1 MLNIYTV
8 SEEEL
13 AGLEKIGPSLV
24 QRIVDLGA
32 KVTNMSRCRVMDL
45 AKIRL
50 PADYWQG
57 LIDAGTLSIQ
67 MPPTSRP
74 KLKPVSVP
82 SDTMKEVMNES
93 KELHAKY
100 DHMERK
106 CTKEGEETH
115 RQFTSIGNYLSEYGP
130 CLDVMVNNTKVH
142 LQRVDN
148 LEETLA
154 GLTRFLEKLDK
165 RLDRQEAS
173 ISSLDKGQEFGS
185 GVSRQEPEPQNELD
199 QLGKMAEETEPLT
212 SVNSVFSRIKMAL
225 PADGIYS
232 AKGSAVPST
241 SFLGGM
247 YSSKD
252 DERLDSTRGNSITR
266 GRSRQRRNKEKGS
279 VTDSDRSLSP
289 LPPKMQIFSEDQ
301 T

>member
-67 MPPTSRP
+67 MPPTSLP

-93 KELHAKY
+93 KHK
-100 DHMERK
+100 MSSTNWERW
-106 CTKEGEETH
+106 
-115 RQFTSIGNYLSEYGP
+115 Q
-130 CLDVMVNNTKVH
+130 
-142 LQRVDN
+142 
-148 LEETLA
+148 
-154 GLTRFLEKLDK
+154 K
-165 RLDRQEAS
+165 RLS
-173 ISSLDKGQEFGS
+173 H
-185 GVSRQEPEPQNELD
+185 
-199 QLGKMAEETEPLT
+199 
-212 SVNSVFSRIKMAL
+212 
-225 PADGIYS
+225 
-232 AKGSAVPST
+232 
-241 SFLGGM
+241 
-247 YSSKD
+247 
-252 DERLDSTRGNSITR
+252 
-266 GRSRQRRNKEKGS
+266 
-279 VTDSDRSLSP
+279 
-289 LPPKMQIFSEDQ
+289 
-301 T
+301 